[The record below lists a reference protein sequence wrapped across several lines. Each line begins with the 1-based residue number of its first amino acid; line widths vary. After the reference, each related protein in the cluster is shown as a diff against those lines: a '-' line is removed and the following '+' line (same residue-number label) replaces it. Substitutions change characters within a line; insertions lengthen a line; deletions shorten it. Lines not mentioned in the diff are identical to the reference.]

1 MENNIFSFEFTSRR
15 IVDED
20 NGEME
25 KKQDAL
31 SRMSVGGKG
40 KDECRGMQRTLHE
53 MFCTCD
59 YRIR

>member
-1 MENNIFSFEFTSRR
+1 MVNNIFSSEVTSRR
-15 IVDED
+15 IVHEE

-25 KKQDAL
+25 KKHNAL

-40 KDECRGMQRTLHE
+40 KDECGVRQQTLHE

>member
-15 IVDED
+15 IVDEE
-20 NGEME
+20 NGAME
-25 KKQDAL
+25 KKHNAP

-40 KDECRGMQRTLHE
+40 KDECRVMQQTLHE
-53 MFCTCD
+53 MFCTCE